1 MKKIFTILLLS
12 VAMTTMAQEVPASF
26 PRKFLIEHFT
36 GTWCA
41 YCPYGMMAIDYA
53 VQTSK
58 TPYVWVSH
66 HMNDNYSIDEGYE
79 IYGIYA
85 AAVPETEQGVPSM
98 MLNRSQQAQGMGFHP
113 GYLPE
118 MTITDA
124 TTAEASV
131 LIDHTYNAETRQ
143 LDITV
148 SGQVANT
155 TTTSYLL
162 TVLIKENGTISN
174 QSDAYFAWGSSWK
187 EFIHPRLS
195 RAFLSAATGDRV
207 NVTNQAYSKTYTYTL
222 NEKWVPENCCVVAY
236 ITPLTKK
243 PIINA
248 EQTAIVEGTTGGEQF
263 YPLGITPNGAPNNT
277 DKIIFD
283 SIVVNKKEAD
293 KLEVYLFSETLV
305 NHAQYG
311 YLKPML
317 ALEINTTSDVLPV
330 DTLDILA
337 GNIENS
343 ITAGYFDM
351 QTMSYGGS
359 CYHYVDPVALQAG
372 VIDRYF
378 TWRLNKG
385 KLAVDAQ
392 GNILT
397 AGNFYNGKHF
407 TMRYTA
413 PTNTAVEDVV
423 APQQQSIKY
432 IQDGKLIIRNNGAEY
447 DVVGKKL

>member
-1 MKKIFTILLLS
+1 MKKIFTTLLLS
-12 VAMTTMAQEVPASF
+12 VALMTMAQEVPTSF

-58 TPYVWVSH
+58 TPYIWVSH
-66 HMNDNYSIDEGYE
+66 HMNDNYSTNEGYE

-131 LIDHTYNAETRQ
+131 LINHTYNAETRQ

-162 TVLIKENGTISN
+162 SVLIKENGIISS

-187 EFIHPRLS
+187 EFIHPRIS
-195 RAFLSAATGDRV
+195 RAFLSAATGDMV

-236 ITPLTKK
+236 ITPITKK

-248 EQTAIVEGTTGGEQF
+248 EQTAIVAGTTGGEQF
-263 YPLGITPNGAPNNT
+263 YPLGITPNGAPNST
-277 DKIIFD
+277 DKIVFD

-317 ALEINTTSDVLPV
+317 ALEINTTSDALPV

-337 GNIENS
+337 GNIENT

-351 QTMSYGGS
+351 ETMSYKGS

-378 TWRLNKG
+378 TWCLNKG

-407 TMRYTA
+407 TMRYNRPTTA
-413 PTNTAVEDVV
+413 LDNVV
-423 APQQQSIKY
+423 AEQNQVTKY
-432 IQDGKLIIRNNGAEY
+432 VQNGQVIIRKNDVEY
-447 DVVGKKL
+447 DVLGNQR

>member
-12 VAMTTMAQEVPASF
+12 VAMTTMAQEVPTSF

-53 VQTSK
+53 VQMSE

-66 HMNDNYSIDEGYE
+66 HMNDNYSIDGGYE

-162 TVLIKENGTISN
+162 TVLIKENGIISN

-187 EFIHPRLS
+187 EFIHPHLS

-207 NVTNQAYSKTYTYTL
+207 NVANQAYSKTYTYTL

-317 ALEINTTSDVLPV
+317 ALEINTTSDALPI

-378 TWRLNKG
+378 TWRLNTG

-407 TMRYTA
+407 TMRYNRPTTA
-413 PTNTAVEDVV
+413 LDNVF

>member
-1 MKKIFTILLLS
+1 MKKIFTTLLLT
-12 VAMTTMAQEVPASF
+12 VAFMTMMAQEVPASF

-36 GTWCA
+36 GTWCQ

-53 VQTSK
+53 VQASE

-66 HMNDNYSIDEGYE
+66 HTGDSYTINEAED
-79 IYGIYA
+79 IYMIA
-85 AAVPETEQGVPSM
+85 NPDGVPSM
-98 MLNRSQQAQGMGFHP
+98 MLNRTTQSKGFAFHP
-113 GYLPE
+113 GYMLD
-118 MTITDA
+118 MTIKDA

-131 LIDHTYNAETRQ
+131 VIDRTYNPDTRQ

-155 TTTSYLL
+155 TTTTYLL
-162 TVLIKENGTISN
+162 TVLIKENGIISG

-187 EFIHPRLS
+187 EFLHPRIS

-236 ITPLTKK
+236 ITPITKK

-248 EQTAIVEGTTGGEQF
+248 EQAAIVEGTTGGEQF
-263 YPLGITPNGAPNNT
+263 YPLGITPNGAPSGS
-277 DKIIFD
+277 DKIVFD

-317 ALEINTTSDVLPV
+317 ALEINTTSDALPI

-337 GNIENS
+337 GNIENT

-351 QTMSYGGS
+351 ETMSYKGS

-378 TWRLNKG
+378 TWCLNKG

-407 TMRYTA
+407 TMRYNA
-413 PTNTAVEDVV
+413 PANTALDNIF
-423 APQQQSIKY
+423 APQQQSTKY
-432 IQDGKLIIRNNGAEY
+432 IKNGKLIIRNNGVEY
-447 DVVGKKL
+447 DVIGKKL

>member
-1 MKKIFTILLLS
+1 MKKIFTVLLLS

-41 YCPYGMMAIDYA
+41 YCPYGMMSIDYA
-53 VQTSK
+53 VQMSE

-66 HMNDNYSIDEGYE
+66 HLDDNYSIDGGYN
-79 IYGIYA
+79 IFSIA
-85 AAVPETEQGVPSM
+85 AADGIPAM
-98 MLNRSQQAQGMGFHP
+98 MLNRSNQSQGFSFHP

-131 LIDHTYNAETRQ
+131 EIEHTYNAETRQ

-162 TVLIKENGTISN
+162 SVLIKENGIISS

-187 EFIHPRLS
+187 EFIHPRIS
-195 RAFLSAATGDRV
+195 RAFLSAATGDMV

-236 ITPLTKK
+236 ITPITKK

-248 EQTAIVEGTTGGEQF
+248 EQTAIVAGTTGGEQF

-277 DKIIFD
+277 DKIVFD

-317 ALEINTTSDVLPV
+317 ALEINTTSDALPI

-337 GNIENS
+337 GNIENT

-351 QTMSYGGS
+351 ETMSYRGS

-385 KLAVDAQ
+385 KLAIDAQ

-413 PTNTAVEDVV
+413 PKTTALDEV
-423 APQQQSIKY
+423 AAEQTQVTKY
-432 IQDGKLIIRNNGAEY
+432 MHNGQLIIRKNGVEY
-447 DVVGKKL
+447 DVLGNQQ

>member
-1 MKKIFTILLLS
+1 MKKIFTTLLLS
-12 VAMTTMAQEVPASF
+12 VALMTMAQEVPTSF

-41 YCPYGMMAIDYA
+41 YCPYGMMSIDYA
-53 VQTSK
+53 VQMSE

-66 HMNDNYSIDEGYE
+66 HLDDNYSIDGGYN
-79 IYGIYA
+79 IFSIA
-85 AAVPETEQGVPSM
+85 AADGIPAM
-98 MLNRSQQAQGMGFHP
+98 MLNRSNQSQGFSFHP

-131 LIDHTYNAETRQ
+131 EIEHTYNAETRQ

-162 TVLIKENGTISN
+162 SVLIKENGIISS

-187 EFIHPRLS
+187 EFIHPRIS
-195 RAFLSAATGDRV
+195 RAFLSAATGDMV

-236 ITPLTKK
+236 ITPITKK

-248 EQTAIVEGTTGGEQF
+248 EQTAIVAGTTGGEQF

-277 DKIIFD
+277 DKIVFD

-317 ALEINTTSDVLPV
+317 ALEINTTSDALPI

-337 GNIENS
+337 GNIENT

-351 QTMSYGGS
+351 GTMSYRGS

-385 KLAVDAQ
+385 KLAIDAQ

-413 PTNTAVEDVV
+413 PKTTALDEV
-423 APQQQSIKY
+423 AAEQTQVTKY
-432 IQDGKLIIRNNGAEY
+432 MHNGQLIIRKNGVEY
-447 DVVGKKL
+447 DVLGNQQ

>member
-12 VAMTTMAQEVPASF
+12 VAMLTMAQKVPTSF

-36 GTWCA
+36 GTWCQ
-41 YCPYGMMAIDYA
+41 YCPYGMMSIDYA
-53 VQTSK
+53 IQISE

-66 HMNDNYSIDEGYE
+66 HLDDNYSIEEGYT
-79 IYGIYA
+79 IYSIA
-85 AAVPETEQGVPSM
+85 NADGVPSM
-98 MLNRSQQAQGMGFHP
+98 MLNRSTQSQGFSFHP

-131 LIDHTYNAETRQ
+131 EIDHTYNPETRQ

-162 TVLIKENGTISN
+162 TVLIKENGIIST
-174 QSDAYFAWGSSWK
+174 QSDAYFAWGSQWK

-195 RAFLSAATGDRV
+195 RAFLSVATGDRV
-207 NVTNQAYSKTYTYTL
+207 NVANQAYSKTYTYTM

-236 ITPLTKK
+236 ITPITKK

-248 EQTAIVEGTTGGEQF
+248 EQAAIVDGTTGGEHF
-263 YPLGITPNGAPNNT
+263 YPLGITSSNAPSNS
-277 DKIIFD
+277 DKITFD
-283 SIVVNKKEAD
+283 SIVINKNETD
-293 KLEVYLFSETLV
+293 KIHVLLISEKLV

-311 YLKPML
+311 QLQPVL
-317 ALEINTTSDVLPV
+317 ALEINTKSDQLPV

-337 GNIENS
+337 GNVENT
-343 ITAGYFDM
+343 ITAGYFDLE
-351 QTMSYGGS
+351 TMSYGGS
-359 CYHYVDPVALQAG
+359 CYYYVDPAALKAG
-372 VIDRYF
+372 LVDPYF
-378 TWRLNKG
+378 AWRLNKG
-385 KLAVDAQ
+385 KLAIDAQ

-397 AGNFYNGKHF
+397 AGNFYNTKHF

-413 PTNTAVEDVV
+413 PQNTALDDVTTSEQ
-423 APQQQSIKY
+423 PSIKY
-432 IQDGKLIIRNNGAEY
+432 IQDGKLIIRKGNVEY
-447 DVVGKKL
+447 DILGNQK

>member
-1 MKKIFTILLLS
+1 MKKIFTTLLLS
-12 VAMTTMAQEVPASF
+12 VALMTMAQEVPTSF

-36 GTWCA
+36 GTWCQ

-53 VQTSK
+53 VQKSE

-66 HMNDNYSIDEGYE
+66 HVSDNYALKEGSDIYSI
-79 IYGIYA
+79 A
-85 AAVPETEQGVPSM
+85 NASGVPSM
-98 MLNRSQQAQGMGFHP
+98 MLNRSQQSKGLGFHP

-131 LIDHTYNAETRQ
+131 LIEHTYNAETRQ

-162 TVLIKENGTISN
+162 TALIKENGISST
-174 QSDAYFAWGSSWK
+174 QQDAYFAWGSSWK
-187 EFIHPRLS
+187 EFLHPRIS
-195 RAFLSAATGDRV
+195 RAFLTAATGDLV
-207 NVTNQAYSKTYTYTL
+207 NVANQAYSKTYSYTL

-236 ITPLTKK
+236 ITPITKQ

-248 EQTAIVEGTTGGEQF
+248 EQAAIVAGTTGGEQF
-263 YPLGITPNGAPNNT
+263 YPLGITSSIAPSNP
-277 DKIIFD
+277 DKITFD
-283 SIVVNKKEAD
+283 SIIVNKTEAD
-293 KLEVYLFSETLV
+293 KIKVLLISENVV

-311 YLKPML
+311 DLQPVL
-317 ALEINTTSDVLPV
+317 ALEINTKSDQLPV

-337 GNIENS
+337 GNVENT
-343 ITAGYFDM
+343 IAAGYFDIE
-351 QTMSYGGS
+351 TMSYGGS
-359 CYHYVDPVALQAG
+359 YYYYVDPAALKAG
-372 VIDRYF
+372 VVDPYF
-378 TWRLNKG
+378 AWRLNKG
-385 KLAVDAQ
+385 KLAIDAQ

-407 TMRYTA
+407 TMHYTA
-413 PTNTAVEDVV
+413 PTNTALEDVV

>member
-1 MKKIFTILLLS
+1 MKKIFTTLLLS
-12 VAMTTMAQEVPASF
+12 VALMTMAQEVPTSF

-41 YCPYGMMAIDYA
+41 YCPYGMMSIDYA
-53 VQTSK
+53 VQMSE

-66 HMNDNYSIDEGYE
+66 HLDDNYSIDGSYN
-79 IYGIYA
+79 IFSIA
-85 AAVPETEQGVPSM
+85 AADGIPAM
-98 MLNRSQQAQGMGFHP
+98 MLNRSNQSQGFSFHP

-131 LIDHTYNAETRQ
+131 EIEHTYNAETRQ

-155 TTTSYLL
+155 ITSSYLL
-162 TVLIKENGTISN
+162 SVLIKENGIISS
-174 QSDAYFAWGSSWK
+174 QSDAYFAWGSLWK
-187 EFIHPRLS
+187 EFIHPRIS
-195 RAFLSAATGDRV
+195 RAFLSAATGDMV

-236 ITPLTKK
+236 ITPITKK

-248 EQTAIVEGTTGGEQF
+248 EQTAIVAGTTGGEQF

-277 DKIIFD
+277 DKIVFD

-317 ALEINTTSDVLPV
+317 ALEINTTSDALPI

-337 GNIENS
+337 GNIENT

-351 QTMSYGGS
+351 ETMSYRGS

-385 KLAVDAQ
+385 KLAIDAQ

-407 TMRYTA
+407 TMRYNRPTTA
-413 PTNTAVEDVV
+413 LDNVV
-423 APQQQSIKY
+423 AEQNQVTKY
-432 IQDGKLIIRNNGAEY
+432 VQNGQLIIRKNDVEY
-447 DVVGKKL
+447 DVLGNQR

>member
-12 VAMTTMAQEVPASF
+12 VAMMTMAQKVPTSF

-53 VQTSK
+53 AQMSK
-58 TPYVWVSH
+58 TPYIWVSH
-66 HMNDNYSIDEGYE
+66 HLDDNYSIAEGYN
-79 IYGIYA
+79 IYSIA
-85 AAVPETEQGVPSM
+85 NADGVPSM
-98 MLNRSQQAQGMGFHP
+98 MLNRSTQSQGLSFHP

-131 LIDHTYNAETRQ
+131 VIDHTYNAETRQ

-155 TTTSYLL
+155 TTTAYLL
-162 TVLIKENGTISN
+162 TVLIKENGIISS
-174 QSDAYFAWGSSWK
+174 QSDAYFAWGSQWK

-195 RAFLSAATGDRV
+195 RAFISAAMGDRV

-236 ITPLTKK
+236 ITPITKK

-248 EQTAIVEGTTGGEQF
+248 EQAEIVEGTTGGEHF
-263 YPLGITPNGAPNNT
+263 YPLGITSSIAPSNP
-277 DKIIFD
+277 DKITFD
-283 SIVVNKKEAD
+283 SIVVNKTEAD
-293 KLEVYLFSETLV
+293 KINVLLISEKLV
-305 NHAQYG
+305 SHAEYG
-311 YLKPML
+311 ELQPVL
-317 ALEINTTSDVLPV
+317 AIEINTTSDKLPI
-330 DTLDILA
+330 DTLDISA
-337 GNIENS
+337 GKEENT
-343 ITAGYFDM
+343 ITAGSFDIN
-351 QTMSYGGS
+351 TFTYGGS
-359 CYHYVDPVALQAG
+359 CYYYVDPAALKAG
-372 VIDRYF
+372 VVDPYF
-378 TWRLNKG
+378 AWRLNKG
-385 KLAVDAQ
+385 KLAIDAK

-413 PTNTAVEDVV
+413 PINTALEEIIL
-423 APQQQSIKY
+423 PKQQSVKY
-432 IQDGKLIIRNNGAEY
+432 IQDGKLIIRNNGAKY

>member
-1 MKKIFTILLLS
+1 MKKIFTTLLLS
-12 VAMTTMAQEVPASF
+12 VALMTMAQEVPTSF

-41 YCPYGMMAIDYA
+41 YCPYGMMSIDYA
-53 VQTSK
+53 VQMSE

-66 HMNDNYSIDEGYE
+66 HLDDNYSIDGGYN
-79 IYGIYA
+79 IFSIA
-85 AAVPETEQGVPSM
+85 AADGIPAM
-98 MLNRSQQAQGMGFHP
+98 MLNRSNQSQGFSFHP

-131 LIDHTYNAETRQ
+131 EIEHTYNAETRQ

-155 TTTSYLL
+155 TTSSYLL
-162 TVLIKENGTISN
+162 SVLIKENGIISS

-187 EFIHPRLS
+187 EFIHPRIS
-195 RAFLSAATGDRV
+195 RAFLSAATGDMV

-236 ITPLTKK
+236 ITPITKK

-248 EQTAIVEGTTGGEQF
+248 EQTAIVAGTTGGEQF

-277 DKIIFD
+277 DKIVFD

-317 ALEINTTSDVLPV
+317 ALEINTTSDALPI

-337 GNIENS
+337 GNIENT
-343 ITAGYFDM
+343 ITA
-351 QTMSYGGS
+351 
-359 CYHYVDPVALQAG
+359 
-372 VIDRYF
+372 
-378 TWRLNKG
+378 
-385 KLAVDAQ
+385 
-392 GNILT
+392 
-397 AGNFYNGKHF
+397 
-407 TMRYTA
+407 
-413 PTNTAVEDVV
+413 
-423 APQQQSIKY
+423 
-432 IQDGKLIIRNNGAEY
+432 
-447 DVVGKKL
+447 

>member
-1 MKKIFTILLLS
+1 MKKIFTTLLLS
-12 VAMTTMAQEVPASF
+12 VALVTMAQEVPTSF

-36 GTWCA
+36 GTWCQ

-53 VQTSK
+53 VQKSE

-66 HMNDNYSIDEGYE
+66 HVSDNYAIQEGSDIYSI
-79 IYGIYA
+79 A
-85 AAVPETEQGVPSM
+85 NASGVPAM
-98 MLNRSQQAQGMGFHP
+98 MLNRSQQSKGLGFHP

-131 LIDHTYNAETRQ
+131 LIEHTYNAETRQ

-162 TVLIKENGTISN
+162 TVLIKENGIIST
-174 QSDAYFAWGSSWK
+174 QQDAYFAWGSSWK
-187 EFIHPRLS
+187 EFLHPRIS
-195 RAFLSAATGDRV
+195 RAFLTAATGDLV
-207 NVTNQAYSKTYTYTL
+207 NVANQAYSKTYSYTL

-236 ITPLTKK
+236 ITPITKQ

-248 EQTAIVEGTTGGEQF
+248 EQAAIVAGTTGGEQF
-263 YPLGITPNGAPNNT
+263 YPLGITSSIAPSNP
-277 DKIIFD
+277 DKITFD
-283 SIVVNKKEAD
+283 SIIVNKTEAD
-293 KLEVYLFSETLV
+293 KIKVLLISENV
-305 NHAQYG
+305 VSHAQYG
-311 YLKPML
+311 DLQPVL
-317 ALEINTTSDVLPV
+317 ALEINTTSDQLPV

-337 GNIENS
+337 GNVENT
-343 ITAGYFDM
+343 IAAGYFDIE
-351 QTMSYGGS
+351 TMSYGGS
-359 CYHYVDPVALQAG
+359 CYYYVDPAALKAG
-372 VIDRYF
+372 VVDPYF
-378 TWRLNKG
+378 AWRLNKG
-385 KLAVDAQ
+385 KLAIDAQ

-407 TMRYTA
+407 TMRYTV
-413 PTNTAVEDVV
+413 PTNTALEDVV

-432 IQDGKLIIRNNGAEY
+432 IQDGKLIIRNNVAEY

>member
-1 MKKIFTILLLS
+1 MKKIFTTLLLS
-12 VAMTTMAQEVPASF
+12 VALMTMAQEVPTSF

-41 YCPYGMMAIDYA
+41 YCPYGMMSIDYA
-53 VQTSK
+53 VQMSE

-66 HMNDNYSIDEGYE
+66 HLDDNYSIDGGYN
-79 IYGIYA
+79 IFSIA
-85 AAVPETEQGVPSM
+85 AADGIPAM
-98 MLNRSQQAQGMGFHP
+98 MLNRSNQSQGFSFHP

-131 LIDHTYNAETRQ
+131 EIEHTYNAETRQ

-155 TTTSYLL
+155 TTSSYLL
-162 TVLIKENGTISN
+162 SVLIKENGIISG
-174 QSDAYFAWGSSWK
+174 QSDAYFAWGSLWK
-187 EFIHPRLS
+187 EFIHPRIS
-195 RAFLSAATGDRV
+195 RAFLSAATGDMV

-236 ITPLTKK
+236 ITPITKK

-248 EQTAIVEGTTGGEQF
+248 EQTAIVAGTTGGEQF

-277 DKIIFD
+277 DKIVFD

-317 ALEINTTSDVLPV
+317 ALEINTTSDALPI

-337 GNIENS
+337 GNIENT

-351 QTMSYGGS
+351 ETMSYRGS

-385 KLAVDAQ
+385 KLATDAQ

-407 TMRYTA
+407 TMRYNRPTTA
-413 PTNTAVEDVV
+413 LDNVV
-423 APQQQSIKY
+423 AEQNQVTKY
-432 IQDGKLIIRNNGAEY
+432 VQNGQLIIRKNDVEY
-447 DVVGKKL
+447 DVLGNQR

>member
-1 MKKIFTILLLS
+1 
-12 VAMTTMAQEVPASF
+12 
-26 PRKFLIEHFT
+26 
-36 GTWCA
+36 
-41 YCPYGMMAIDYA
+41 
-53 VQTSK
+53 
-58 TPYVWVSH
+58 
-66 HMNDNYSIDEGYE
+66 
-79 IYGIYA
+79 
-85 AAVPETEQGVPSM
+85 
-98 MLNRSQQAQGMGFHP
+98 MLD
-113 GYLPE
+113 
-118 MTITDA
+118 MTIKDA

-131 LIDHTYNAETRQ
+131 EIDRTYNPDTRQ

-155 TTTSYLL
+155 TTTTYLL
-162 TVLIKENGTISN
+162 TVLIKENGIISG

-187 EFIHPRLS
+187 EFLHPRIS

-236 ITPLTKK
+236 ITPITKK

-248 EQTAIVEGTTGGEQF
+248 EQTAIVAGTTGGEQF
-263 YPLGITPNGAPNNT
+263 YPLGITPNGAPNST
-277 DKIIFD
+277 DKIVFD

-317 ALEINTTSDVLPV
+317 ALEINTTSDALPI

-337 GNIENS
+337 GNIENT

-351 QTMSYGGS
+351 ETMSYRGS

-385 KLAVDAQ
+385 KLAIDVQ

-407 TMRYTA
+407 TMRYNA
-413 PTNTAVEDVV
+413 PANTALDNIF
-423 APQQQSIKY
+423 APQQQSTKY
-432 IQDGKLIIRNNGAEY
+432 IKNGKLIIRNNGVEY
-447 DVVGKKL
+447 DVIGKKL

>member
-1 MKKIFTILLLS
+1 MKKIFTVLLLS

-41 YCPYGMMAIDYA
+41 YCPYGMMSIDYA
-53 VQTSK
+53 VQMSE

-66 HMNDNYSIDEGYE
+66 HLDDNYSIDGGYN
-79 IYGIYA
+79 IFSIA
-85 AAVPETEQGVPSM
+85 AADGIPAM
-98 MLNRSQQAQGMGFHP
+98 MLNRSNQSQGFSFHP

-131 LIDHTYNAETRQ
+131 EIEHTYNAETRQ

-162 TVLIKENGTISN
+162 SVLIKENGIISS

-187 EFIHPRLS
+187 EFIHPRIS
-195 RAFLSAATGDRV
+195 RAFLSAATGDMV

-236 ITPLTKK
+236 ITPITKK

-248 EQTAIVEGTTGGEQF
+248 EQTAIVAGTTGGEQF

-277 DKIIFD
+277 DKIVFD

-317 ALEINTTSDVLPV
+317 ALEINTTSDALPI

-337 GNIENS
+337 GNIENT

-351 QTMSYGGS
+351 GTMSYRGS

-385 KLAVDAQ
+385 KLAIDAQ

-413 PTNTAVEDVV
+413 PKTTALDEV
-423 APQQQSIKY
+423 AAEQTQVTKY
-432 IQDGKLIIRNNGAEY
+432 MHNGQLIIRKNGVEY
-447 DVVGKKL
+447 DVLGNQQ